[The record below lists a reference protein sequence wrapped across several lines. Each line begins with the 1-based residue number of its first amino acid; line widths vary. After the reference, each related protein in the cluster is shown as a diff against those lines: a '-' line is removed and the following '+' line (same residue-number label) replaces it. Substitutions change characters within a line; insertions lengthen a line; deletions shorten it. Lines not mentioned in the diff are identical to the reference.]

1 MLDALLMGGGRN
13 VEFHYYDWPFFSE
26 HQKCLF
32 SSSLLLHQ
40 NIESLFLV
48 DHNYKIAKIRTSK
61 LTKITT
67 TKVVDHFYENQNVE
81 KNKKNI
87 KSLSFVWF
95 SHLNYLWQKYLWHF
109 GIKKSILKNFLT
121 WLNLTL
127 SNLT

>member
-1 MLDALLMGGGRN
+1 MFVSSKLLYVLFTGGGRN

-26 HQKCLF
+26 HRKCLF

-67 TKVVDHFYENQNVE
+67 TKVVDHY
-81 KNKKNI
+81 
-87 KSLSFVWF
+87 
-95 SHLNYLWQKYLWHF
+95 
-109 GIKKSILKNFLT
+109 
-121 WLNLTL
+121 
-127 SNLT
+127 